1 MGANGSKGNSNSPYT
16 PYTPYTPGGAAYG
29 GARLFS
35 PVQSERP
42 RMPAFTLKVGIVGSG
57 RMGCLIAGELVR
69 RGCTVVLYDIHEPTR
84 TSAFERLCEL
94 AKVNLPKQDAESAI
108 ASITVANSLK
118 DTLDRSELIL
128 EMVNEDLALKKG
140 LFNQMCNI
148 LKELKRSPGQV
159 TLCSNTL
166 TIPIGDIVGDIQ
178 KQEYRG
184 SCLGLRFL
192 SPVFF
197 IDEVEVTNC
206 AHTNRSTRENL
217 EKKLKALD
225 FQPFLSQN
233 VSNRRKLNQQQV
245 AFFENKADQ
254 QRQWKVGQEQQ
265 DGQLLDQ
272 PRYPIGSNVYV
283 KRSDGEESI
292 AIVTKYEAAKNIY
305 TVELERAGSGKLK
318 QCREDAM
325 RSGPS
330 VRDADQL
337 RREAELKAEAAERLR
352 KQEAEER
359 DKLIK
364 EATARLEEQLAKAER
379 DAKELKEQRDR
390 EKKELLRRQHSLEEK
405 NKAERE
411 KREEAE
417 KKRAEEADGFLKRL
431 NPLEERE
438 KLRAP
443 PDYWDKQM
451 AENAADG
458 FAAIALNR
466 TDPTFAALGRFL
478 ETDKA
483 KLAKSG
489 ADRAGTSHDT
499 LKLACAWRLENPS
512 LWGKYMS
519 GVQEVGKDM
528 ERIKAAGVTPAG
540 GMPVMTG
547 SVASSL
553 PGQLRANV
561 NEAFLMHGTVPKV
574 VLQIISKGMNERF
587 AGAAAGAMF
596 GQGSYLA
603 EDAGKCDQ
611 YTMMDMQLNAGDA
624 SDLHKRLYSPSV
636 PHPGKVFY
644 ILVCRVALGF
654 HVRTQTNSR
663 PFKSADTGQ
672 PVFPVNERELGPVPG
687 ISAPAILHHSLLAD
701 VLHIMRYRE
710 LLVFH
715 SDYIYP
721 EYLLGYQRFQ
731 SVGGSLKGPYDGVS
745 H

>member
-1 MGANGSKGNSNSPYT
+1 
-16 PYTPYTPGGAAYG
+16 
-29 GARLFS
+29 
-35 PVQSERP
+35 
-42 RMPAFTLKVGIVGSG
+42 
-57 RMGCLIAGELVR
+57 
-69 RGCTVVLYDIHEPTR
+69 
-84 TSAFERLCEL
+84 
-94 AKVNLPKQDAESAI
+94 
-108 ASITVANSLK
+108 
-118 DTLDRSELIL
+118 
-128 EMVNEDLALKKG
+128 
-140 LFNQMCNI
+140 MCDI
-148 LKELKRSPGQV
+148 LKQLGRSPGQV
-159 TLCSNTL
+159 TLCSGTL
-166 TIPIGDIVGDIQ
+166 TIPIGDIIGDIQ
-178 KQEYRG
+178 TQEYRG

-192 SPVFF
+192 HPVWF
-197 IDEVEVTNC
+197 IDDVEVTNC
-206 AHTNRSTRENL
+206 EHTNRSTRSNL
-217 EKKLKALD
+217 DKKLKALD

-233 VSNRRKLNQQQV
+233 VSNRRKLNPQEV
-245 AFFENKADQ
+245 ALFVNKADR
-254 QRQWKVGQEQQ
+254 QRQRKVEQEQQSGLQQ

-283 KRSDGEESI
+283 KRSDGEECI
-292 AIVTKYEAAKNIY
+292 AIVTKYDAAKNFY
-305 TVELERAGSGKLK
+305 TVELEQAGSGKLK

-325 RSGPS
+325 RNGPS

-359 DKLIK
+359 DKQIK
-364 EATARLEEQLAKAER
+364 EATARLEEKLAKAER
-379 DAKELKEQRDR
+379 DAEEFQKKTDL
-390 EKKELLRRQHSLEEK
+390 EKKEFLRRQNSLEGQRSKAEEK
-405 NKAERE
+405 AKAERE

-431 NPLEERE
+431 NPLEERD
-438 KLRAP
+438 KIRAP
-443 PDYWDKQM
+443 PDYWDKKM
-451 AENAADG
+451 AEKAADG
-458 FAAIALNR
+458 FAAIALNK

-478 ETDKA
+478 ETDKV

-512 LWGKYMS
+512 LWDTYMS
-519 GVQEVGKDM
+519 GVQMVGKDM
-528 ERIKAAGVTPAG
+528 ERIKAAGVTAG
-540 GMPVMTG
+540 SVPVMTG

-561 NEAFLMHGTVPKV
+561 NEAFLMHGTVPHV

-587 AGAAAGAMF
+587 AGAAAGTMF

-611 YTMMDMQLNAGDA
+611 YTMMDMQLNAGNA

-654 HVRTQTNSR
+654 HVRIQTNSR